1 MIVLDANVL
10 IGLFDPADAQHA
22 EAESL
27 LRDHADETMAMS
39 AMTLAEFLIRPTI
52 AAVADKAE
60 LFIANLGIVVCPLL
74 ADDSR
79 HLARLRAESGLKM
92 PDAVVLWLA
101 QSSSASLMTLDR
113 RLAQVATETGLAVV
127 GLVQHGGELADDCQT

>member
-1 MIVLDANVL
+1 MIVLDANIL

-22 EAESL
+22 KAESL
-27 LRDHADETMAMS
+27 LRDHAGEPLAMS

-52 AAVADKAE
+52 AGVADKAE
-60 LFIANLGIVVCPLL
+60 LFIANMGIVVCPLL

-79 HLARLRAESGLKM
+79 HLARMRAESGLKM

-101 QSSSASLMTLDR
+101 QSSSASLMTLDQ
-113 RLAQVATETGLAVV
+113 RLAQVAADGGIAVA
-127 GLVQHGGELADDCQT
+127 G